1 MKRVFID
8 GSAGTT
14 GLRIRERLS
23 SRADLELVVL
33 PDEVRKDVSA
43 RRDALNSCDVAFLCL
58 PDAAAI
64 EAVSLVESPDTVIID
79 TSTAHRTSDGWEYGF
94 PELAGR
100 RAAIAKSKRIA
111 NPGCHASG
119 FIALVEP
126 LVRAGIVAKDEKLS
140 AFSLTGYSGGGK
152 KMIAEYES
160 QPLTQTP
167 KPSNTQTLFSGGRQ
181 YALGQS
187 HKHLPEMVKV
197 CGLDAA
203 PCFSPIVVP
212 HYSGMEV
219 TVPLFDRDLAAIKAC
234 YREYYG
240 EWGTYPPSEASRR
253 RRCPSRG
260 GNGLVCF
267 ADDPAAAEGGFLS
280 SAGLSGRDTL
290 EVSAYGNGERVVL
303 VARFD
308 NLGKGA
314 SGAAIQNMNLVLGCA
329 EDEGLVR

>member
-64 EAVSLVESPDTVIID
+64 EAVSLVENSNTVIID

-152 KMIAEYES
+152 KMIAEYEQEAKAS
-160 QPLTQTP
+160 Q
-167 KPSNTQTLFSGGRQ
+167 LFLGGRQ

-234 YREYYG
+234 YRDNYR
-240 EWGTYPPSEASRR
+240 S
-253 RRCPSRG
+253 
-260 GNGLVCF
+260 GLVGF

-290 EVSAYGNGERVVL
+290 EVSAHGNGERVVL

>member
-64 EAVSLVESPDTVIID
+64 EAVSLVENPNTVIID

-152 KMIAEYES
+152 KMIAEYEQEAKAS
-160 QPLTQTP
+160 Q
-167 KPSNTQTLFSGGRQ
+167 LFLGGRQ

-240 EWGTYPPSEASRR
+240 ERGTYPPSEASRR

-290 EVSAYGNGERVVL
+290 EVSAHGNGERVVL

>member
-1 MKRVFID
+1 MELEFGVGVRGQESVKKVFID

-64 EAVSLVESPDTVIID
+64 EAVSLVENPNTVVID

-152 KMIAEYES
+152 KMIAQYEDELGAS
-160 QPLTQTP
+160 SGGAGDLPRPFHL
-167 KPSNTQTLFSGGRQ
+167 LLGGRQ

-197 CGLDAA
+197 CGLAVA

-260 GNGLVCF
+260 GNGKR
-267 ADDPAAAEGGFLS
+267 GTG
-280 SAGLSGRDTL
+280 SGKRERRRD
-290 EVSAYGNGERVVL
+290 APR
-303 VARFD
+303 
-308 NLGKGA
+308 GA
-314 SGAAIQNMNLVLGCA
+314 QGSRCSRRNRGP
-329 EDEGLVR
+329 

>member
-1 MKRVFID
+1 MKKIFID

-23 SRADLELVVL
+23 SRADLEPIVL
-33 PDEVRKDVSA
+33 PDEVRKDISA

-64 EAVSLVESPDTVIID
+64 EAVSLVENPNTVVID

-152 KMIAEYES
+152 KMIAQYEDELGAS
-160 QPLTQTP
+160 SGGAGDLPRPFHL
-167 KPSNTQTLFSGGRQ
+167 LLGGRQ

-197 CGLDAA
+197 CGLGFA

-219 TVPLFDRDLAAIKAC
+219 TVPLFAKDAKGGIEAVKDC
-234 YREYYG
+234 YRSYYR
-240 EWGTYPPSEASRR
+240 GT
-253 RRCPSRG
+253 G
-260 GNGLVCF
+260 MVKF
-267 ADDPAAAEGGFLS
+267 VDDSQDGGFLS
-280 SAGLSGRDTL
+280 SAALAGRDDM
-290 EVSAYGNGERVVL
+290 EISVYGNKERLML
-303 VARFD
+303 VALFD

-314 SGAAIQNMNLVLGCA
+314 SGAAIQNMNLALGLDA
-329 EDEGLVR
+329 KTGLKGAKQC

>member
-64 EAVSLVESPDTVIID
+64 EAVSLVENPNTVIID

-152 KMIAEYES
+152 KMIAEYEQEAKAS
-160 QPLTQTP
+160 Q
-167 KPSNTQTLFSGGRQ
+167 LFLGGRQ

-240 EWGTYPPSEASRR
+240 ERGT
-253 RRCPSRG
+253 

-290 EVSAYGNGERVVL
+290 EVSAHGNGERVVL